1 LSTISAGCATGILFR
16 RIEMKSNDAMKLSR
30 RSFLVVAGAAAAGLI
45 CALLPPATFAADG
58 PNAQMKIGI
67 IGSGRIGSTLGELWA
82 KAGYQVMFSSLD
94 LARDKELAARVGSGA
109 KAGTPAEAAAFGEV
123 LLISVPYSALPQIGR
138 DYASSIKGKVVLD
151 TSNPIA
157 NRDGDMAVAA
167 REKGTG
173 VASPELLPGAR
184 LVRAFNSV
192 GFNSLR
198 SEAHRADPKIA
209 IPLAADDAGALKIA
223 ERLVRDAGFEPV
235 VVGPLAKAKEFDV
248 GTPVFGKALTASEL
262 RKSLGIGS

>member
-1 LSTISAGCATGILFR
+1 
-16 RIEMKSNDAMKLSR
+16 
-30 RSFLVVAGAAAAGLI
+30 
-45 CALLPPATFAADG
+45 
-58 PNAQMKIGI
+58 
-67 IGSGRIGSTLGELWA
+67 
-82 KAGYQVMFSSLD
+82 
-94 LARDKELAARVGSGA
+94 
-109 KAGTPAEAAAFGEV
+109 
-123 LLISVPYSALPQIGR
+123 
-138 DYASSIKGKVVLD
+138 
-151 TSNPIA
+151 
-157 NRDGDMAVAA
+157 MAVAA

>member
-1 LSTISAGCATGILFR
+1 
-16 RIEMKSNDAMKLSR
+16 MKSNDAMKVSR
-30 RSFLVVAGAAAAGLI
+30 RRFLGTAAVAAATLSFAS
-45 CALLPPATFAADG
+45 LPFAAFAADDG
-58 PNAQMKIGI
+58 KPPMKIGI
-67 IGSGRIGSTLGELWA
+67 IGSGRIGSTVGELWA

-94 LARDKELAARVGSGA
+94 LAKDKELAERVGNGA

-151 TSNPIA
+151 TSNPVQG
-157 NRDGDMAVAA
+157 RDGEMAVAA
-167 REKGTG
+167 RDKGTG
-173 VASPELLPGAR
+173 VASPEFLPGVR

-209 IPLAADDAGALKIA
+209 IPLAADDSGALKVA
-223 ERLVRDAGFEPV
+223 ETLVKEAGFEPV